1 LIPGPSRRAL
11 IACVPA
17 FLAAPWL
24 HASEH
29 EVVLQ
34 VTGRVKSGSVRLR
47 LDDLRKLPQ
56 HSFVTNTPWTREP
69 HTYAG
74 PLLRDVLVAAGADLS
89 ATTIRAVALNDYQ
102 ITIPLKDALSYPVIV
117 AHQRDGKPMP
127 VRDRG
132 PLFIIYPFDGHPD
145 LQSTRFYQRA
155 IWQLKSM
162 QVD

>member
-1 LIPGPSRRAL
+1 LIPGPLRRAL

-17 FLAAPWL
+17 VLAAPWL

-29 EVVLQ
+29 EVALQ
-34 VTGRVKSGSVRLR
+34 VTGRVKSGSIRLT
-47 LDDLRKLPQ
+47 LADLKKLPQ

-69 HTYAG
+69 HMYAG
-74 PLLRDVLVAAGADLS
+74 PLLRDVLAAAGADLT

-102 ITIPLKDALSYPVIV
+102 ISIPLSDALSYPVIV

-132 PLFIIYPFDGHPD
+132 PLFIIYPFDSD
-145 LQSTRFYQRA
+145 ASLNSTRFYQRA
-155 IWQLKSM
+155 IWQLKSI

>member
-1 LIPGPSRRAL
+1 LIPGLSRRAL
-11 IACVPA
+11 IAVPA
-17 FLAAPWL
+17 VLAVPWL

-29 EVVLQ
+29 EVALL
-34 VTGRVKSGSVRLR
+34 VTGRVKSGSVRLS
-47 LDDLRKLPQ
+47 LADLKKLPQ

-69 HTYAG
+69 HMYAG

-102 ITIPLKDALSYPVIV
+102 ISIPLKDALSHPVIV

-132 PLFIIYPFDGHPD
+132 PLFIIYPFDSDAD

-155 IWQLKSM
+155 IWQLKSI

>member
-1 LIPGPSRRAL
+1 MTSGLSRRAL
-11 IACVPA
+11 IVHLSAALATPA
-17 FLAAPWL
+17 LSAR
-24 HASEH
+24 EH
-29 EVVLQ
+29 TVVLQ
-34 VTGRVKSGSVRLR
+34 VSGRVRAGSVRLS
-47 LDDLRKLPQ
+47 LADLQKLPQ
-56 HSFVTNTPWTREP
+56 HSFATNTPWTREP
-69 HTYAG
+69 HTYTG
-74 PLLRDVLVAAGADLS
+74 PLLRDVLAAAGADLS

-132 PLFIIYPFDGHPD
+132 PLFIIYPFDSD
-145 LQSTRFYQRA
+145 AELRSTRFYQRA

>member
-1 LIPGPSRRAL
+1 MACIPA
-11 IACVPA
+11 V
-17 FLAAPWL
+17 LAAPWL

-29 EVVLQ
+29 GVALQ
-34 VTGRVKSGSVRLR
+34 VSGRVKAGSVRLS
-47 LDDLRKLPQ
+47 LADLKKLPQ
-56 HSFVTNTPWTREP
+56 HSFSTNTPWTREP
-69 HTYAG
+69 HLYAG

-102 ITIPLKDALSYPVIV
+102 ISIPMKDALSYPVIV
-117 AHQRDGKPMP
+117 AHLRDGKPMP

-132 PLFIIYPFDGHPD
+132 PLFIIYPFDSDAD

-162 QVD
+162 QVE